1 MIWCGAFPW
10 RGAPW
15 QDAAVPVIPVQ
26 QIGGG
31 RGFHG
36 MARDEEERRFFGGP
50 RPLGALIPALT
61 RPAFKRKSPA
71 AAQIMADWPAL
82 VGPALA
88 AVTQPLRLA
97 SGSLTIA
104 CSGPIA
110 LELSHLAPEL
120 MARINGGLGRVAV
133 ERLRFVQTNQPAR
146 TGAKPALP
154 PRPVALPKRV
164 TSALEGLPTGDL
176 REALERLARGVYRKQ
191 G

>member
-1 MIWCGAFPW
+1 
-10 RGAPW
+10 
-15 QDAAVPVIPVQ
+15 VQ

-31 RGFHG
+31 RRFHG
-36 MARDEEERRFFGGP
+36 MSRDEDERRFFGGP

-88 AVTQPLRLA
+88 AVTQPLRLT

-110 LELSHLAPEL
+110 MELSHLAPEL

-146 TGAKPALP
+146 AGAKPALP
-154 PRPVALPKRV
+154 PRPVALPKSV

>member
-1 MIWCGAFPW
+1 MS
-10 RGAPW
+10 
-15 QDAAVPVIPVQ
+15 
-26 QIGGG
+26 
-31 RGFHG
+31 
-36 MARDEEERRFFGGP
+36 RDKEERRFFGGP

-88 AVTQPLRLA
+88 AVTQPLRLT

-110 LELSHLAPEL
+110 LELSHLGPEL
-120 MARINGGLGRVAV
+120 MARINGGIGRVAV
-133 ERLRFVQTNQPAR
+133 ERLRFVQAAAPAR
-146 TGAKPALP
+146 KAGTPALP
-154 PRPVALPKRV
+154 PRPVALPERV
-164 TSALEGLPTGDL
+164 TTALEGLPTGEL

-191 G
+191 D

>member
-1 MIWCGAFPW
+1 MS
-10 RGAPW
+10 
-15 QDAAVPVIPVQ
+15 
-26 QIGGG
+26 
-31 RGFHG
+31 
-36 MARDEEERRFFGGP
+36 RDKEERRFFGGP

-88 AVTQPLRLA
+88 AVTQPLRLT

-133 ERLRFVQTNQPAR
+133 ERLRFVQGAAPKAAKSGKRAR
-146 TGAKPALP
+146 NRANRGPT
-154 PRPVALPKRV
+154 VATV
-164 TSALEGLPTGDL
+164 VCCSMISESHT
-176 REALERLARGVYRKQ
+176 
-191 G
+191 

>member
-1 MIWCGAFPW
+1 MS
-10 RGAPW
+10 RN
-15 QDAAVPVIPVQ
+15 
-26 QIGGG
+26 
-31 RGFHG
+31 
-36 MARDEEERRFFGGP
+36 EEERRFFGGP

-88 AVTQPLRLA
+88 AVTQPLRLTA
-97 SGSLTIA
+97 GSLTIA

-146 TGAKPALP
+146 AGAKPALP
-154 PRPVALPKRV
+154 PRPVVLPARV
-164 TSALEGLPTGDL
+164 AANLESLPTGDL